1 MKFSLRSL
9 MIVAMVGPP
18 LLAGCYFVLSACNIA
33 ELRTLVVFG
42 LAALVLLGSLSSA
55 FRGEI

>member
-1 MKFSLRSL
+1 

-18 LLAGCYFVLSACNIA
+18 LLAGGYFVLSAYNIA